1 MKPFTLAV
9 FASLVIASPLP
20 PDLDISSS
28 LQNVLEN
35 THGSPLYTYPT
46 DLTRG
51 VVPKQIHSH
60 NDYWRDVPFYEALSV
75 GAISVEA
82 DVWLINGT
90 LYVGHSLSALTTA
103 RTFHS
108 LYIGPIL
115 DTLQRQNPTTKFVSA
130 GTKNG
135 VFDGF
140 SGQTLYLFV
149 DVKTDGAT
157 TWPEVIKALQPLRD
171 AGYLTSFDGTSVS
184 SGAITVVGTGN
195 TPLDQI
201 EGVAPRDYFFDAN
214 LAELTTTQSGLNS
227 TISPIASVQFSAYI
241 GSINGTTFS
250 DEQIATVR
258 EYLAEASA
266 RGIGGRF
273 WDTPAWPISKRNAVW
288 ATLLEEGVALL
299 NADNLYEAAGFGGVN
314 GYW

>member
-1 MKPFTLAV
+1 MKVFTLAV

-20 PDLDISSS
+20 QDLDISSS

-35 THGSPLYTYPT
+35 THDSDLYTYPT

-82 DVWLINGT
+82 DVWLINNT
-90 LYVGHSLSALTTA
+90 LHVGHEPSALTSA
-103 RTFHS
+103 RTFQS

-115 DTLQRQNPTTKFVSA
+115 DTLQRQNPITEFVGA

-135 VFDGF
+135 VFDT
-140 SGQTLYLFV
+140 SSTQTLYLFV
-149 DVKTDGAT
+149 DVKTDGTT
-157 TWPEVIKALQPLRD
+157 TWPEVIKGLQPLRD
-171 AGYLTSFDGTSVS
+171 AGYLTTFDGTKVS
-184 SGAITVVGTGN
+184 TGPVTVVGTGN
-195 TPLDQI
+195 TPLNQI
-201 EGVAPRDYFFDAN
+201 QGVAPRDYFFDAN
-214 LAELTTTQSGLNS
+214 LAALNTTQADITSD
-227 TISPIASVQFSAYI
+227 ISPIASAQFSAYI
-241 GSINGTTFS
+241 GGINGTAFS
-250 DEQIATVR
+250 AEQVAAVR

-288 ATLLEEGVALL
+288 TTLLEEGVALL
-299 NADNLYEAAGFGGVN
+299 NADNVYEAAGFGGVN